1 MQNCLRDRSQKFI
14 VNSFYST
21 RILVKYEVHQVS
33 VLVPTLFFFNLF
45 LCDTFILVDSE
56 DIASYADN
64 TLYSI
69 RKNKY
74 GVETKLE
81 IVSIKLLNILAKKA

>member
-33 VLVPTLFFFNLF
+33 VLVPTLFFLTHFCVIRLF
-45 LCDTFILVDSE
+45 WLIQKILQVMLIILSTVLE
-56 DIASYADN
+56 KTN
-64 TLYSI
+64 MEL
-69 RKNKY
+69 
-74 GVETKLE
+74 KL
-81 IVSIKLLNILAKKA
+81 N